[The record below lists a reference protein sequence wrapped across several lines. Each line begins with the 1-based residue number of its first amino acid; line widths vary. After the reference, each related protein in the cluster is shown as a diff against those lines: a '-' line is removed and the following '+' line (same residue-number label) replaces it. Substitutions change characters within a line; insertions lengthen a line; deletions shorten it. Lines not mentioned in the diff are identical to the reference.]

1 MSKITSIEISYFYD
15 EDDFEAYHAGYF
27 DTFEEAIS
35 FLEQESKERRLE
47 KVKNLYDQIHDIE
60 EELFRNGLS
69 DIRKFALLKRRDKL
83 LIEIEKLT

>member
-35 FLEQESKERRLE
+35 FLE
-47 KVKNLYDQIHDIE
+47 
-60 EELFRNGLS
+60 
-69 DIRKFALLKRRDKL
+69 
-83 LIEIEKLT
+83 